1 MIYLIIPLIIAVIG
15 GMIAVLIG
23 YFIKKTYTKI
33 DKNWF
38 EYLFFVGLFFAA
50 ALMTST
56 HFNII
61 YTGNTTN
68 YLINMSSYM
77 LIYGIASGC
86 GYNHFI
92 LEIG

>member
-1 MIYLIIPLIIAVIG
+1 MIYLALPLFIAVIG
-15 GMIAVLIG
+15 GIIAVIIG
-23 YFIKKTYTKI
+23 YVIKKIYTKI

-61 YTGNTTN
+61 YTSDTTN
-68 YLINMSSYM
+68 YLINMYSYM
-77 LIYGIASGC
+77 IIYGFASGC
-86 GYNHFI
+86 GYNHYI
-92 LEIG
+92 LKIG